1 MNSIGSSTNSN
12 ISTGPSVN
20 TTGRLDINTSSTLT
34 KSDNDLYDVV
44 HNAKR
49 GDIMVSASMPGMK
62 RRSAYQLCMPN
73 SYQLPNETDVHMGAA
88 DISMAQ
94 YFTRLNDARTD
105 FEYYCAKHMLGFK
118 SDDNDE
124 INRQLLVFQ
133 AHMQDYGDIV
143 NFDDPGQH
151 RICGKMINIDVQAGG
166 EFSIQFTN
174 VDNIDIRCRIQGA
187 ENVSETL
194 FTHVFTDK
202 LKQRLATN
210 NPMIIPNKTSS
221 PIKPPEFIYAGVA
234 LTDAC
239 MHPRNGD
246 TAVTL
251 NHYGAMTSDNG
262 PADVCAGDVL
272 KIIPYASLKNF
283 DVQGNRFSRN
293 ILSVS
298 FIYAIVTGID
308 FDYEHYRINRVTTLE
323 KMKSSRKARISD
335 PRQNRPGSDDRKL
348 NLIYSPWVLMPSRSG
363 FGIHY
368 GESIEDKKNRVGK
381 AVSSCTPYGRLDW
394 INGHSS
400 EM

>member
-34 KSDNDLYDVV
+34 KSDNDLYDGV

-73 SYQLPNETDVHMGAA
+73 SYQLLNETVVGKREA
-88 DISMAQ
+88 DTSMAQ

-118 SDDNDE
+118 SDDQNM
-124 INRQLLVFQ
+124 NQKLLVFQ
-133 AHMQDYGDIV
+133 AHMQDYDDIV
-143 NFDDPGQH
+143 TFEDDEQH
-151 RICGKMINIDVQAGG
+151 RTCAKMINIDVQADGL
-166 EFSIQFTN
+166 FSIDFRV
-174 VDNIDIRCRIQGA
+174 VDNVITCSIRGV
-187 ENVSETL
+187 EGVSETL

-202 LKQRLATN
+202 LKEHLANN

-308 FDYEHYRINRVTTLE
+308 FDFGHYRINRSITLQ

>member
-34 KSDNDLYDVV
+34 KSDNDLYDGV

-73 SYQLPNETDVHMGAA
+73 SYQLLNETVVGMRVA
-88 DISMAQ
+88 DTSMAQ

-118 SDDNDE
+118 SEDRIMN
-124 INRQLLVFQ
+124 QKLLVFQ
-133 AHMQDYGDIV
+133 AHMQDYDDIV
-143 NFDDPGQH
+143 TFEDDEQH
-151 RICGKMINIDVQAGG
+151 RTCAKMINIDVQADGL
-166 EFSIQFTN
+166 FSIGFRV
-174 VDNIDIRCRIQGA
+174 VDNGITCSIRGV
-187 ENVSETL
+187 EGVSETL

-202 LKQRLATN
+202 LKGYLANN

-308 FDYEHYRINRVTTLE
+308 FDFGHYRINRSTTLQ

>member
-73 SYQLPNETDVHMGAA
+73 SYQLPNDTVVGKREA
-88 DISMAQ
+88 DTSMAQ

-118 SDDNDE
+118 SEDRIMN
-124 INRQLLVFQ
+124 QKLLVFQ
-133 AHMQDYGDIV
+133 AHMQDYDDIV
-143 NFDDPGQH
+143 TFEDDEQH
-151 RICGKMINIDVQAGG
+151 RTCAKMINIDVQADGL
-166 EFSIQFTN
+166 FSIEFRV
-174 VDNIDIRCRIQGA
+174 VDNVITCSIRGV
-187 ENVSETL
+187 EGVSETL

-202 LKQRLATN
+202 LKEHLANN

-272 KIIPYASLKNF
+272 KIIPYASLKKF

-308 FDYEHYRINRVTTLE
+308 FDFDHYRNNRSTTLQ